1 MRAAYTILAALILVA
16 GTVSAKAE
24 PFWQQHNVPRPP
36 AQRQAAPPPTAS
48 HMAPQAQPVN
58 PGSVPK
64 QHLNGPGPH
73 KGDWLRQN
81 GTLTPA
87 QQEKKLE
94 NDPLFRSLTP
104 EKQQRLLDRLHV
116 FNSMSPAKKQQVLN
130 RMETYEHLSPQQQ
143 RQADSL
149 YQRYRGLPPDQ
160 QGQVSQAF
168 RQLHQMSPEQRE
180 QYFNSDEFRNSMNE
194 EQRSLLRGMS
204 ELYPNPAK

>member
-104 EKQQRLLDRLHV
+104 EKQQ
-116 FNSMSPAKKQQVLN
+116 VLN

>member
-160 QGQVSQAF
+160 QGT
-168 RQLHQMSPEQRE
+168 R
-180 QYFNSDEFRNSMNE
+180 
-194 EQRSLLRGMS
+194 
-204 ELYPNPAK
+204 